1 MLWRRLVTILTVEIQ
16 WGRLAALAAG
26 VAFVA
31 VVTAGGTMSFLSMV
45 VFSLGGIFIERMAP
59 KRPYWNG
66 LAYGLMSVFFYI
78 LLLELSIVGRGQ
90 PWPTMATLLEEL
102 LSVSIVVLPQALIG
116 TWIGVTIR
124 RIGQAGRG
132 GKEQG
137 DGAASPDGARPAGE
151 KGAPA
156 SRPAPRERTDRRRTK
171 R

>member
-1 MLWRRLVTILTVEIQ
+1 MLWRKLGTILTAEIQ

-26 VAFVA
+26 VAFLA
-31 VVTAGGTMSFLSMV
+31 VVTVGGAMSFLSMV

-66 LAYGLMSVFFYI
+66 LAYGLLSVFFYI

-90 PWPTMATLLEEL
+90 PWPTMAVLLEEL
-102 LSVSIVVLPQALIG
+102 LSVCIVVLPQALIG

-124 RIGQAGRG
+124 RIGQAGRESKG
-132 GKEQG
+132 QG
-137 DGAASPDGARPAGE
+137 EEAARPEGSRPAGE
-151 KGAPA
+151 KGKPSA
-156 SRPAPRERTDRRRTK
+156 RQTPREPTGRRRDG